1 MESLHRLHGSQQS
14 LSQRSVPAPPLRHHG
29 WRNNRTRTLNIHG
42 RLLQLQVDTHASWR
56 PRKNG
61 VPHRK
66 IYLLLQIIPFG
77 LKNTGATYQ
86 RLVTQ
91 MFKYQLGD
99 TMEVYID
106 DMLVESKR
114 ANDHIQLLSE
124 AFNVLI
130 KYGMKLNPTKYT
142 FRVPTRKFLGYVVT
156 QRGIKAS
163 SDQIKALVNI

>member
-1 MESLHRLHGSQQS
+1 
-14 LSQRSVPAPPLRHHG
+14 
-29 WRNNRTRTLNIHG
+29 
-42 RLLQLQVDTHASWR
+42 
-56 PRKNG
+56 
-61 VPHRK
+61 
-66 IYLLLQIIPFG
+66 
-77 LKNTGATYQ
+77 
-86 RLVTQ
+86 